1 LNARV
6 LGVSFPAMPPTGAQV
21 ASAAVHAD
29 AKSAEPRVSLLVAAF
44 ASVYVIWG
52 STYLAI
58 LWVIDSIPP
67 LLMASG
73 RFLFAGAL
81 LYGWMRARGA
91 PRPTGAQWRAAAIS
105 GPLMLAGGNGA
116 VVVAEQWVPSGVTAL
131 LVASVP
137 LWMVALEPLFGSR
150 SRPSRRVQVGLLV
163 GFAGVAMLGG
173 APSGGGGTLAML
185 GALLVLCGCA
195 SWAAGSL
202 YVRTAPAPKSPLVLV
217 SMQMLTGGVVLG
229 LMSLTLGEPARFDA
243 GDVTLRSL
251 LALMY
256 LVIFGSLIAYSAY
269 VWLLTVS
276 TPARVGTYAYVNPVI
291 ALLLGWALAGEAI
304 GLRSALA
311 AAVIVGSVFVIV
323 SEAKSASS
331 RGKESGSNGQGGV
344 PDQIGQE
351 R

>member
-1 LNARV
+1 
-6 LGVSFPAMPPTGAQV
+6 MPPSGAQ
-21 ASAAVHAD
+21 AATIGAEAV
-29 AKSAEPRVSLLVAAF
+29 SAEPPMSLVVAAF

-73 RFLFAGAL
+73 RFLFAGAV
-81 LYGWMRARGA
+81 LYAWMRWRGA
-91 PRPTGAQWRAAAIS
+91 PEPTREQWRAAMIS

-137 LWMVALEPLFGSR
+137 LWMVVLQPLFGPKA
-150 SRPSRRVQVGLLV
+150 RPSRRVQIGLLV

-173 APSGGGGTLAML
+173 TPSGGGGPLAVLGAML
-185 GALLVLCGCA
+185 VLGGCA

-202 YVRTAPAPKSPLVLV
+202 YVRAAPAPKSPLVLV

-229 LMSLTLGEPARFDA
+229 IMSLAMGEPFRFDA
-243 GDVTLRSL
+243 GDVTTRSV
-251 LALMY
+251 LALVY

-291 ALLLGWALAGEAI
+291 ALLLGWALAGEAV
-304 GLRSALA
+304 GFRSAVA
-311 AAVIVGSVFVIV
+311 AAIIVGSVVVIV
-323 SEAKSASS
+323 SEAKSVSE
-331 RGKESGSNGQGGV
+331 RTGT
-344 PDQIGQE
+344 GQE
-351 R
+351 AA

>member
-1 LNARV
+1 
-6 LGVSFPAMPPTGAQV
+6 MPSTGAR
-21 ASAAVHAD
+21 AAAATMHANTTG
-29 AKSAEPRVSLLVAAF
+29 AEPRLSLIVAAF

-73 RFLFAGAL
+73 RFLFAGVL
-81 LYGWMRARGA
+81 LYGWMMWRGA
-91 PRPTGAQWRAAAIS
+91 AKPTREQWRAAAIS

-116 VVVAEQWVPSGVTAL
+116 VVVAELWVPSGVAAL

-137 LWMVALEPLFGSR
+137 LWMVILEPLFGSK
-150 SRPSRRVQVGLLV
+150 SRPSRRVQLGLLV

-173 APSGGGGTLAML
+173 APSGSGGTQAVL
-185 GALLVLCGCA
+185 GSILILGGCA

-202 YVRTAPAPKSPLVLV
+202 YVRKAPAPKSPLVLV

-229 LMSLTLGEPARFDA
+229 VMSLALGEPFSFDP
-243 GDVTLRSL
+243 GEVTARSL
-251 LALMY
+251 LALVY

-304 GLRSALA
+304 GFRSALA
-311 AAVIVGSVFVIV
+311 ATVIVGSVVVIV
-323 SEAKSASS
+323 SEAAKP
-331 RGKESGSNGQGGV
+331 KE
-344 PDQIGQE
+344 
-351 R
+351 RAA

>member
-1 LNARV
+1 
-6 LGVSFPAMPPTGAQV
+6 
-21 ASAAVHAD
+21 
-29 AKSAEPRVSLLVAAF
+29 
-44 ASVYVIWG
+44 
-52 STYLAI
+52 
-58 LWVIDSIPP
+58 
-67 LLMASG
+67 MASG
-73 RFLFAGAL
+73 RFLFAGLL
-81 LYGWMRARGA
+81 LYAWMRARGA
-91 PRPTGAQWRAAAIS
+91 AKPTRAQWRAAAIS

-137 LWMVALEPLFGSR
+137 LWMVVLQPLFGTR
-150 SRPSRRVQVGLLV
+150 SRPTRRVQLGLLV
-163 GFAGVAMLGG
+163 GFLGVAMLGG
-173 APSGGGGTLAML
+173 APTGGGGTRAVL
-185 GALLVLCGCA
+185 GALLVLVGCA

-229 LMSLTLGEPARFDA
+229 VMSLTLGEPATFEA
-243 GDVTLRSL
+243 ADVTLRSL
-251 LALMY
+251 LALVY

-323 SEAKSASS
+323 SEAKTASA
-331 RGKESGSNGQGGV
+331 RRGQGGPTGSGEV
-344 PDQIGQE
+344 AE
-351 R
+351 RLGRESR

>member
-1 LNARV
+1 LNGGL
-6 LGVSFPAMPPTGAQV
+6 LGVSFPPMPPTGAQ
-21 ASAAVHAD
+21 AATVHSD
-29 AKSAEPRVSLLVAAF
+29 AAAAKPRLALVVAAF

-67 LLMASG
+67 LLMASA
-73 RFLFAGAL
+73 RFLFAGLL
-81 LYGWMRARGA
+81 LYGWMRASGS
-91 PRPTGAQWRAAAIS
+91 PKPTTAQWRAAAIS

-137 LWMVALEPLFGSR
+137 LWMVVLQPLFGPR
-150 SRPSRRVQVGLLV
+150 SRPSRRVQLGLLV

-173 APSGGGGTLAML
+173 GAPAGAGGTLAIL
-185 GALLVLCGCA
+185 GALLVLVGCA

-229 LMSLTLGEPARFDA
+229 VMSLTLGEPARFDFSE
-243 GDVTLRSL
+243 VTLRSL
-251 LALMY
+251 LALIY

-304 GLRSALA
+304 GFRSALA
-311 AAVIVGSVFVIV
+311 AAVIVGSVVVIV
-323 SEAKSASS
+323 SEAKNVSDRAGPRHPGGPTKPPKRESA
-331 RGKESGSNGQGGV
+331 
-344 PDQIGQE
+344 
-351 R
+351 

>member
-1 LNARV
+1 LNGGL
-6 LGVSFPAMPPTGAQV
+6 LGVSFPAMPPTGAR
-21 ASAAVHAD
+21 AATLHGD
-29 AKSAEPRVSLLVAAF
+29 AAAGTPRLALVVAAF

-67 LLMASG
+67 LLMASA
-73 RFLFAGAL
+73 RFLFAGLL
-81 LYGWMRARGA
+81 LYGWMRASGA
-91 PRPTGAQWRAAAIS
+91 PKPTPQQWRAAAIS

-137 LWMVALEPLFGSR
+137 LWMVVLEPLFGQR
-150 SRPSRRVQVGLLV
+150 SRPSRRVQLGLLV
-163 GFAGVAMLGG
+163 GFGGVAMLGG
-173 APSGGGGTLAML
+173 APAGGGGTLAVL
-185 GALLVLCGCA
+185 GALLVLVGCA

-202 YVRTAPAPKSPLVLV
+202 YVRSAPAPKSPLVLV
-217 SMQMLTGGVVLG
+217 SMQMLTGGLVLG
-229 LMSLTLGEPARFDA
+229 LMSVTLGEPARFDA
-243 GDVTLRSL
+243 SEVTLRSL
-251 LALMY
+251 LALIY

-304 GLRSALA
+304 GFRSALA
-311 AAVIVGSVFVIV
+311 AAVIVGSVVVIV
-323 SEAKSASS
+323 SEAKSAGE
-331 RGKESGSNGQGGV
+331 RAGPRHPGGPAGPPRQDAV
-344 PDQIGQE
+344 
-351 R
+351 